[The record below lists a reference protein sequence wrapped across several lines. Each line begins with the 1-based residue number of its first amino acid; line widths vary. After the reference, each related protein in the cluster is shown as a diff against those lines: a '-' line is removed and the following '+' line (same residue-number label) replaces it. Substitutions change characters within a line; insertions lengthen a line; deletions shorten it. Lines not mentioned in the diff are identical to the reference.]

1 MKQFLKFLTKLKGF
15 WKIYSCYGYDG
26 ETVEFI
32 IENYTEVLENR
43 TLTMSKPTYYAED
56 VIKKID
62 EYYKCNPVKVNGN
75 KISVNLDNCR
85 KEYSLGQIETIV
97 RAYEDIQNCK
107 EHAGERLHSEEHLK
121 IVQLRQQIECLEE
134 NSTKKDELIEI
145 MKKNT
150 EETKKKISILNDR
163 HQSDYIR
170 ITELHTA
177 LDVVIRKYEKIKEIH
192 GL

>member
-15 WKIYSCYGYDG
+15 WKIYNGYGYDG

-32 IENYTEVLENR
+32 IENYTEVLKNR

-62 EYYKCNPVKVNGN
+62 EYYKCNPVKVNGD
-75 KISVNLDNCR
+75 KICVNLDNCR
-85 KEYSLGQIETIV
+85 KEYSLGQIKTIV
-97 RAYEDIQNCK
+97 RAYEDIQRCK
-107 EHAGERLHSEEHLK
+107 EHAGEHLDSEEHLEM
-121 IVQLRQQIECLEE
+121 IHLRRKIECLERI
-134 NSTKKDELIEI
+134 SSKKDELIEI

-150 EETKKKISILNDR
+150 EETKKKMSALKDR
-163 HQSDYIR
+163 YQSDCIEK
-170 ITELHTA
+170 TQLHTA
-177 LDVVIRKYEKIKEIH
+177 LDVMTEKYQRLREIH